1 MLSPLPS
8 ISAFPASSDLTA
20 WSATLAGPTST
31 PYENLTFKLTLDFPA
46 NYPLAPPEVLFKTP
60 IYHPN
65 VDMAGR
71 ICLDI
76 LKPAGKGGREEGAW
90 SAGLSVGSVL
100 LSIQSLLGEPNKYV
114 PLLSSPSRTW
124 PLTDECGSQ
133 CVASE
138 RRSGFVVG
146 SRSSGLQAE
155 SSGAAFG
162 ARRARGRSWSWRCLN
177 RFSRYTSPRGLV
189 SRDFREG
196 NSLGFCPASAM
207 LRRRGEERLDPWR
220 VG

>member
-20 WSATLAGPTST
+20 WSATLTGPTAT
-31 PYENLTFKLTLDFPA
+31 PYASLTFNLSLNFPS

-114 PLLSSPSRTW
+114 LSVSIS
-124 PLTDECGSQ
+124 
-133 CVASE
+133 
-138 RRSGFVVG
+138 
-146 SRSSGLQAE
+146 SRS
-155 SSGAAFG
+155 
-162 ARRARGRSWSWRCLN
+162 
-177 RFSRYTSPRGLV
+177 
-189 SRDFREG
+189 
-196 NSLGFCPASAM
+196 
-207 LRRRGEERLDPWR
+207 
-220 VG
+220 